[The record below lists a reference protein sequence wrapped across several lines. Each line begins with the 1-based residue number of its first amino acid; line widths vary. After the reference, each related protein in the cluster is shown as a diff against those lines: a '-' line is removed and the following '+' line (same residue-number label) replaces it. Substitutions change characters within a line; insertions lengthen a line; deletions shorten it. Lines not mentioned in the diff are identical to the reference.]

1 MSGLLIELAF
11 FEEDD
16 LLCRGNV
23 RCGKV
28 KAIDHFEGVGGHH
41 HQFEVSSRF
50 EEPAS
55 PVEIVCRR
63 DGKQL
68 YKAAIRVGVHT
79 SNDWEY
85 VNLGNIHTLGF
96 RCHEIE

>member
-1 MSGLLIELAF
+1 MPGLLIELAF
-11 FEEDD
+11 FTGDD

-23 RCGKV
+23 RCGV
-28 KAIDHFEGVGGHH
+28 VEAANHFDGAGD
-41 HQFEVSSRF
+41 HQFDVTSRF

-68 YKAAIRVGVHT
+68 YKAALRVGVHT
-79 SNDWEY
+79 SNDWESI
-85 VNLGNIHTLGF
+85 NLGNIHTLGF
-96 RCHEIE
+96 RCREIE